1 MESDD
6 EYSINDPREITLS
19 QLINS
24 FSRIKISALLSIT
37 GFFLAYSF
45 AVFQLGCW
53 LQNQGTAIALNR
65 PFDMYLNLGQD
76 DVRELTKSSRLELKN
91 MILLQGEYIPAQ
103 EDRFLL
109 RLRRIVDYDTIA
121 VGKIIAQ
128 KGKII
133 DIPHIGHDW
142 FAMQGAYAQQKFKW
156 YGHEKNY
163 QFREEFIDSHTI
175 RRYYDDGWILEY
187 KIDEQGRSIPSTFR
201 WIQRR

>member
-1 MESDD
+1 MKSDD
-6 EYSINDPREITLS
+6 EYSINDPREMTLR
-19 QLINS
+19 QLISS
-24 FSRIKISALLSIT
+24 FSRVKISALLSIA
-37 GFFLAYSF
+37 GIFLAYSF

-53 LQNQGTAIALNR
+53 LQNQRTAIALNR

-76 DVRELTKSSRLELKN
+76 NVRELTKSSKLELRN
-91 MILLQGEYIPAQ
+91 LILLQGEYIPVQ

-109 RLRRIVDYDTIA
+109 KLRKIVDYDTIA
-121 VGKIIAQ
+121 VGNIIAQ

-133 DIPHIGHDW
+133 DTPHISNW
-142 FAMQGAYAQQKFKW
+142 FAMQGAYAQQKFEW

-163 QFREEFIDSHTI
+163 RFREEFIDNHTI

-187 KIDEQGRSIPSTFR
+187 KIDSQGRSILSTFR